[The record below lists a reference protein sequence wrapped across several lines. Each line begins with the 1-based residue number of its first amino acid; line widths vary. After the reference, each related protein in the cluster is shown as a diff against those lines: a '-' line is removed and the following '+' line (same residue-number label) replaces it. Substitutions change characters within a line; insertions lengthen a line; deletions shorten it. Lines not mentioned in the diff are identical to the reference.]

1 MLKSSVNYPLEGNNQ
16 CVRAKQVNRS
26 SASDAGQ
33 NIDVILGDLLDYKV
47 NRINELKNREET
59 G

>member
-1 MLKSSVNYPLEGNNQ
+1 M
-16 CVRAKQVNRS
+16 RAKQVNRS
-26 SASDAGQ
+26 SAFDAGQ
-33 NIDVILGDLLDYKV
+33 NIDDILGDLLDYKE